1 MSFESSFDM
10 TSNGVAKITLSGK
23 LDAGTAPQ
31 FEQLIEQAVA
41 DKAKRIA
48 LLLRDLTFM
57 ASAGLR
63 VLVLAKQ
70 KVGSAVDIY
79 VIEAQEQ
86 VVDTIKMTGLD
97 YSVTILETY
106 DAAVVENI

>member
-1 MSFESSFDM
+1 MSLEASFDM
-10 TSNGVAKITLSGK
+10 TANGVAKITLSGK
-23 LDAGTAPQ
+23 LDASTYLQ
-31 FEQLIEQAVA
+31 FQQLIEQAVA
-41 DKAKRIA
+41 NKAKRLA

-57 ASAGLR
+57 ASSGLR
-63 VLVLAKQ
+63 VLVFAKQ
-70 KVGSAVDIY
+70 KVGSSVDIY

-106 DAAVVENI
+106 DADVVDNI